1 MIEITAMEQ
10 NEEKTKRNED
20 SLINFW
26 DNIKYTNTPF
36 LGSRRRRERKGLRIY
51 EQSIAEKSPNMRK

>member
-20 SLINFW
+20 SLRNFW
-26 DNIKYTNTPF
+26 DNIKYTNIPF
-36 LGSRRRRERKGLRIY
+36 LGSRRRREKGTENI
-51 EQSIAEKSPNMRK
+51 

>member
-20 SLINFW
+20 SLRNFW
-26 DNIKYTNTPF
+26 DNIKYTNIPF
-36 LGSRRRRERKGLRIY
+36 LGSRRRREKGTENIWTEY
-51 EQSIAEKSPNMRK
+51 SWEVS